1 MRGPDWLKKVAKKG
15 ITIARTPFSSD
26 LIDISSK
33 AASTALERL
42 HKVHPDIGSSC
53 IRQKP
58 LIISPNPKWDLDVIV
73 PVYNAERFIRPCL
86 DSILSQRTRYRYRV
100 ICVDDGSPDQ
110 CGRILDEEY
119 ADRPNV
125 LVIHQENRGHSG
137 ARNRALDEIDSC
149 YLTFV
154 DSDDTL
160 PSTDVFDAML
170 NCAFEKKYSL
180 VCGGMSRI
188 DEDGKYLSYAG
199 YGSGLITEKNAH
211 PGFPWGKIIRSIFF
225 SDIVFPEGYWF
236 EDSLMRQIVFERV
249 DKSWYFNKSV
259 YQYRFNRQSI
269 THTHQGNPKAIDT
282 LYVTLSLWQDRKIL
296 GFPDD
301 EAYQEYLLHMARLI
315 RTRVS
320 GLGESVKR
328 DIFIVFCAWYSS
340 IFRELEPK
348 RNKLLHMALVSGN
361 YGRYKVNLA

>member
-1 MRGPDWLKKVAKKG
+1 MRGPEWLRHAAKKSL
-15 ITIARTPFSSD
+15 TLVRTPFSSEI
-26 LIDISSK
+26 IDTSQE
-33 AASTALERL
+33 AASAALGRL

-53 IRQKP
+53 IRHKP
-58 LIISPNPKWDLDVIV
+58 LIISSNPKWDLDVIV
-73 PVYNAERFIRPCL
+73 PVYKAERFIRPCL
-86 DSILSQRTRYRYRV
+86 DSILSQKTNYNYRI

-119 ADRPNV
+119 ANRPNV
-125 LVIHQENRGHSG
+125 LIIHQENRGHSG
-137 ARNRALDEIDSC
+137 ARNRALDELDSR

-154 DSDDTL
+154 DSDDKL
-160 PSTDVFDAML
+160 PSENVFETML
-170 NCAFEKKYSL
+170 NYGFRMNCDL
-180 VCGGMSRI
+180 VGGGYDRI
-188 DEDGKYLSYAG
+188 DEESVVISISRHMQGAETSV
-199 YGSGLITEKNAH
+199 SGHT
-211 PGFPWGKIIRSIFF
+211 GFPWGKLIRSKLF
-225 SDIVFPEGYWF
+225 SDIQFPEGYWF